1 MRKLRKFVHSP
12 KKFFIDSKVLSWFL
26 KNIIKEKINPQL
38 NINYSDNERV
48 LGSIPLK
55 DRVNIK
61 SPPSKPAGWVSVL
74 VYKIEDHERVDELYE
89 KLTSMADFSPFSRKN
104 LKILSIDI
112 DPDEGVLSIINRID
126 FAVKN
131 YLSLVSNYIF
141 LDAPV
146 NIIEA
151 IRVTSPYIKT
161 IVVRTEYSESHS
173 FKSTNH
179 IDALI
184 SSIPSDLEIPGLR
197 RVNYFS
203 SIDSLSQMLRKVVQE
218 TGPKLPDMLI
228 SLIGCLDYS
237 EEYLSFDSS
246 RYQGIIYVKCCANEK
261 SRNFTDY
268 LNKFS
273 QNIIGMMVVE
283 SVYMRYRGICE
294 LIEVDGNPTDLL
306 RKSLF
311 DGVIF
316 DVREIK

>member
-1 MRKLRKFVHSP
+1 MVLKKQINERKIIYMRKLRKFVHSP

-184 SSIPSDLEIPGLR
+184 SSIPSDLEIPG
-197 RVNYFS
+197 F
-203 SIDSLSQMLRKVVQE
+203 
-218 TGPKLPDMLI
+218 
-228 SLIGCLDYS
+228 
-237 EEYLSFDSS
+237 
-246 RYQGIIYVKCCANEK
+246 AA
-261 SRNFTDY
+261 
-268 LNKFS
+268 
-273 QNIIGMMVVE
+273 
-283 SVYMRYRGICE
+283 
-294 LIEVDGNPTDLL
+294 
-306 RKSLF
+306 
-311 DGVIF
+311 
-316 DVREIK
+316 